1 MNRVRKILAV
11 IMLCIITVSL
21 TGCTPD
27 IVGSW
32 KLSGGNALQAI
43 YSISGDSQLASG
55 EAEAVFVFSE
65 DGKFTLDMTRDGIE
79 RESAGTWVTD
89 GDKVTITID
98 GQAVTCAYSV
108 NDDVLNLFF
117 TLNGENAGFILDRR

>member
-43 YSISGDSQLASG
+43 YSISGDAQLASG